1 MALPAVSFRNLGN
14 WDRLVRLGVG
24 LALLSLGGF
33 GVLPDLGSIALL
45 LFGWIPA
52 LTAVLGW
59 DPIYSLLHFT
69 TAKR

>member
-1 MALPAVSFRNLGN
+1 MALPAVSFRNLGT
-14 WDRLVRLGVG
+14 WDRLVRLAVG

-45 LFGWIPA
+45 MFGWVPA

-59 DPIYSLLHFT
+59 DPIYSLLHFNT
-69 TAKR
+69 VKR